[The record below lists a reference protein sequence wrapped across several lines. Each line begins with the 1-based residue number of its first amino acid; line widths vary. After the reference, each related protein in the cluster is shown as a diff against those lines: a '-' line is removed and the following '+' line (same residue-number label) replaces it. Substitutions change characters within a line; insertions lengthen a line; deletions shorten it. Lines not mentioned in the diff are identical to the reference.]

1 MRKVWGSIELI
12 TLAYFVCYVPYILLT
27 KWLSTTPYA
36 PLGRPLTGL
45 EVLPASLILSAVFT
59 YAFTWTTG
67 WWKYAHQWRIGPFS
81 VPVPSRWTLLSGI
94 GTALL
99 LFTVPLSYTFE
110 GVSIPFIQ
118 LLMRGDVLIIAPLV
132 DIVTGRKVRWYSW
145 IALGLVLIGIGVTLR
160 DRGGFHLPPL
170 AVLTIVL
177 YTVGYFVRLS
187 VMTKVAKSGEP
198 GSVQRYFVEEKIVG
212 IPLAVLALA
221 VISLVGVGSQGGE
234 LGWGFSEV
242 WVSDQLP
249 WLALIAVFLFLVSV
263 FAAVIL
269 LDKRENTF
277 CVPLERSASIL
288 AGILAAFLLAYFGGL
303 PYPRTA
309 ELFGAGLLVI
319 AVVIL
324 SVGPHLGRKAPSG
337 EAVEPAR

>member
-1 MRKVWGSIELI
+1 MRKFSASIELI
-12 TLAYFVCYVPYILLT
+12 TLAYFLCYVPYILLT

-59 YAFTWTTG
+59 YAFTWATG
-67 WWKYAHQWRIGPFS
+67 WWKYAHQWRVGPLS

-94 GTALL
+94 GTSLL

-118 LLMRGDVLIIAPLV
+118 LLMRGDVLIIAPVV
-132 DIVTGRKVRWYSW
+132 DMVTGRKVRWYSW
-145 IALGLVLIGIGVTLR
+145 VALALVLLGLVVALR
-160 DRGGFHLPPL
+160 DRGGFHLPPI
-170 AVLTIVL
+170 AILTIVL
-177 YTVGYFVRLS
+177 YTIGYFIRLA

-221 VISLVGVGSQGGE
+221 VISFVGVGAQGGE
-234 LGWGFSEV
+234 LGWGFTEV
-242 WVSDQLP
+242 WFSDQLP
-249 WLALIAVFLFLVSV
+249 WLALVAVFLFLVSV

-269 LDKRENTF
+269 LDVRENTF

-288 AGILAAFLLAYFGGL
+288 AGIAAAFLLAYFGGL

-324 SVGPHLGRKAPSG
+324 SVGPHLGRKPKAA
-337 EAVEPAR
+337 ELADVTR

>member
-1 MRKVWGSIELI
+1 MRRFSPSIELV
-12 TLAYFVCYVPYILLT
+12 TLAYFLCYVPYILVT
-27 KWLSTTPYA
+27 KWLATTPYA
-36 PLGRPLTGL
+36 SLGRPLTGL
-45 EVLPASLILSAVFT
+45 EVLPVCLILSAVFT
-59 YAFTWTTG
+59 YAFTWATG
-67 WWKYAHQWRIGPFS
+67 WWKHAHLRRVGPLT

-118 LLMRGDVLIIAPLV
+118 LLMRGDVLIIAPIV
-132 DIVTGRKVRWYSW
+132 DMVTGRKVRWYSW
-145 IALGLVLIGIGVTLR
+145 VALALVLVGIVVTLA

-177 YTVGYFVRLS
+177 YTIGYFVRLS

-198 GSVQRYFVEEKIVG
+198 GSVERYFVEEKIVG
-212 IPLAVLALA
+212 IPLAVVALA
-221 VISLVGVGSQGGE
+221 VISWIGVGSQGGE
-234 LGWGFSEV
+234 LGWGFTEV
-242 WVSDQLP
+242 WFSDQLP

-269 LDKRENTF
+269 LDTRENTF

-288 AGILAAFLLAYFGGL
+288 AGIAAAYLLAYFGGL
-303 PYPRTA
+303 PYPRNA
-309 ELFGAGLLVI
+309 ELFGAVLLVI

-324 SVGPHLGRKAPSG
+324 SVGPHLGRKAV
-337 EAVEPAR
+337 AAEPVR